1 MWEALEDVVEGL
13 DEDESTSWA
22 KSLLEWF
29 PVLGCKMGK
38 RYEWMVSWCL
48 DLDGH
53 SIVKEDDFI
62 KKVLDSLEDM
72 ITALS

>member
-1 MWEALEDVVEGL
+1 
-13 DEDESTSWA
+13 
-22 KSLLEWF
+22 
-29 PVLGCKMGK
+29 
-38 RYEWMVSWCL
+38 MVSWCL

-62 KKVLDSLEDM
+62 KEVLDSLEDM

>member
-1 MWEALEDVVEGL
+1 
-13 DEDESTSWA
+13 
-22 KSLLEWF
+22 
-29 PVLGCKMGK
+29 
-38 RYEWMVSWCL
+38 MVSWCL